1 MPQLARLDQIT
12 VPDAVWRGTDLGEA
26 VVRAC
31 GTGWSELDR
40 ELPGGGWP
48 ARSLTEILSP
58 QPSLLEFRLGGGAL
72 RHATAAGK
80 QVVLVGAPKRP
91 HAPGLLREGL
101 AAHQVIWI
109 EADQP
114 AQRMW
119 VVEQLVKSNAAGAIV
134 AWLPQARAEQIR
146 RLQIAALGCD
156 APVFL
161 CRPESARGES
171 SAAPLRL
178 QASAGLDW
186 ELLVTI
192 VKRRGPVH
200 TGQLRLR
207 SVPGGLEDILTPRLQ
222 RPSELAKALVK
233 NTEAVDAALGS
244 PAPQPRRGEQFA
256 IH

>member
-1 MPQLARLDQIT
+1 MGLPRDLPLPAS
-12 VPDAVWRGTDLGEA
+12 VWRGTDLGDA

-31 GTGWSELDR
+31 GTGWPQLDR

-58 QPSLLEFRLGGGAL
+58 QPSLLEFRLAGGAL

-80 QVVLVGAPKRP
+80 QVILVGAPKQP

-101 AAHQVIWI
+101 AANQVIWI
-109 EADQP
+109 EADNP

-119 VVEQLVKSNAAGAIV
+119 VVEQLVKSNAAGAV
-134 AWLPQARAEQIR
+134 LAWLPQARAEQIR
-146 RLQIAALGCD
+146 RLQIAAIGCD

-161 CRPESARGES
+161 CRPESARNES

-178 QASAGLDW
+178 QASVGLDW
-186 ELLVTI
+186 ELKVS
-192 VKRRGPVH
+192 VFKRRGPVH
-200 TGQLRLR
+200 TGELRLR

-222 RPSELAKALVK
+222 RPSALAKK
-233 NTEAVDAALGS
+233 PEAVDAVMGS
-244 PAPQPRRGEQFA
+244 PAPQHADTQLA

>member
-1 MPQLARLDQIT
+1 MPQTTQLDHIT
-12 VPDAVWRGTDLGEA
+12 LPDAVWRGTDMGEA

-58 QPSLLEFRLGGGAL
+58 QPSLLEFRLAGGAL

-101 AAHQVIWI
+101 AADQVIWI

-114 AQRMW
+114 AQRLW
-119 VVEQLVKSNAAGAIV
+119 VVEQLVKSNAAGVIL

-146 RLQIAALGCD
+146 RLQIAALGCEG
-156 APVFL
+156 PVFL
-161 CRPESARGES
+161 CRPESARSES

-178 QASAGLDW
+178 HASVGLDW
-186 ELLVTI
+186 ELLVNI
-192 VKRRGPVH
+192 FKRRGPVH
-200 TGQLRLR
+200 SGNLRLH
-207 SVPGGLEDILTPRLQ
+207 SVPGGLDEILTPRLQ
-222 RPSELAKALVK
+222 RPSELAKALAK
-233 NTEAVDAALGS
+233 NTEAANAAVGS
-244 PAPQPRRGEQFA
+244 PAPQRQRGEQFA